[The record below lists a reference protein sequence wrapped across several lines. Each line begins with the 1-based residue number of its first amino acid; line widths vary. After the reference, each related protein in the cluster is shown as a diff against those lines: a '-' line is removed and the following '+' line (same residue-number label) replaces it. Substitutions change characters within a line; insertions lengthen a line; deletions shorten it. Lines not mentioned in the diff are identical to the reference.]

1 MKWAGGWV
9 LESPAQAGVGC
20 GGTTWRDS
28 HWHKLLLALRAR
40 PSRNRGQKLCSS
52 WLTCAAHRVSPGGTA
67 MNGGRW
73 WGGTQR
79 QKLGTLKCQARR

>member
-9 LESPAQAGVGC
+9 LEPPARAGVGY

-28 HWHKLLLALRAR
+28 HWHKLLLALRDRAR
-40 PSRNRGQKLCSS
+40 CDSGQELCSS

-67 MNGGRW
+67 MNGSRR
-73 WGGTQR
+73 WGGAQR
-79 QKLGTLKCQARR
+79 QKLGTPICHARC